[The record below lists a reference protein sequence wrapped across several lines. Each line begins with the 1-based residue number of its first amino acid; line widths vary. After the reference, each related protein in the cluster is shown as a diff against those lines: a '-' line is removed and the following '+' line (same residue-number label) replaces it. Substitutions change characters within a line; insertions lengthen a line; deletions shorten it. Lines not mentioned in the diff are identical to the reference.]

1 MSGQTYNKESQKV
14 KQNIENDHSKIS
26 NFVNISDYLATKSIR
41 VTHGAYLG
49 FDLHNY
55 LGLFKLSLF
64 MWISVGFIIAPIVFE
79 ALVIVNVFNSYKNDF
94 PKFIACLIISI
105 ILLPLGSVFTYL
117 SIIYLL
123 IKIINN

>member
-1 MSGQTYNKESQKV
+1 
-14 KQNIENDHSKIS
+14 
-26 NFVNISDYLATKSIR
+26 
-41 VTHGAYLG
+41 
-49 FDLHNY
+49 
-55 LGLFKLSLF
+55 